1 MRLAR
6 SSASL
11 RTTQHPSPPIFERSF
26 RDKLPLNMAHD
37 ETSGAYQPGA
47 PTSKHVL
54 TSRTDTPA
62 FLSNANATAIAI
74 ALPIATLFGLILAAG
89 LIWFILRRRSRR
101 RALAKAKEEQAKGF
115 ELRDVAQVRVR
126 AGGKGREVWDEEDAG
141 GRAGGSAV

>member
-1 MRLAR
+1 
-6 SSASL
+6 
-11 RTTQHPSPPIFERSF
+11 
-26 RDKLPLNMAHD
+26 MAHD